1 MFIQHTESAHAAASS
16 SQHLPIPEAL
26 PTAADPQPPDTSV
39 DNTTSQPHTSQPQSN
54 DCFSDMAARHVQ
66 SSQEDE
72 TDREPVAIANI
83 IGRLVKLVELFNF
96 SDSHWV
102 QVYENASGK
111 SENVLEDLMSLIH
124 G

>member
-1 MFIQHTESAHAAASS
+1 
-16 SQHLPIPEAL
+16 
-26 PTAADPQPPDTSV
+26 
-39 DNTTSQPHTSQPQSN
+39 
-54 DCFSDMAARHVQ
+54 MAARHVQ

-102 QVYENASGK
+102 QVYENAA
-111 SENVLEDLMSLIH
+111 
-124 G
+124 